1 MGGGLLQSLL
11 FWLRGDEKKRE
22 PEKPSRSPSR
32 GFPGDLDASLK
43 AIKDGLG
50 NSDDVVVREF
60 LVGSSQEAKAAVLF
74 IDGLVDK
81 NLIHGQILRSV
92 MLAARRIPPKDVPPG
107 AGLMRLIKE
116 ATLPVSS
123 VEETSELKKLLSA
136 VMSGTVAFLIEG
148 SDRVILVEAKG
159 WEQRGVQEPET
170 EGVIRGP
177 RDGFTE
183 TLRVNTTLLRRR
195 LRDSNLVIKQEKIGR
210 RSETDIAVVYL
221 RDVADPNLVEEVNT
235 RLKSIDIDA
244 VLETGYIEQFI
255 EDSWLSPFP
264 QMQSTE
270 RPDEVVAALLE
281 GRVAIVVDNTPFVLL
296 APTTL
301 NMLMHSPEDYYH
313 RWLAASVIRAIRFLA
328 TFLAMT
334 LPALY
339 IALASYQPEMIPT
352 KLALAIAAAREGV
365 PFPVFLE
372 AFIMEISIELLR
384 EAGTRLPGP
393 IGQTIGIVGGIV
405 IGDAA
410 VRASIVSPVM
420 VIVVAITA
428 IGSFAVPKFDVAI
441 ALRLFRFLLM
451 ILATIFGLFGVVIG
465 LWIILVHLATLK
477 SFGISY
483 LAPQAPTQI
492 PEMRDTVLRAPWP
505 MMHRRPSFMRPK
517 KSDRLDDHRRDS
529 TAVRDAEKGVKEG

>member
-1 MGGGLLQSLL
+1 MQRLL
-11 FWLRGDEKKRE
+11 FWRRGNEKRVQ
-22 PEKPSRSPSR
+22 PEKSSGKPSK
-32 GFPGDLDASLK
+32 GFPGDLGASLK
-43 AIKDGLG
+43 TIKDGLG
-50 NSDDVVVREF
+50 NSDDIVVREF
-60 LVGSSQEAKAAVLF
+60 LVGTSQQTKAAVLF
-74 IDGLVDK
+74 IDGLINKDMV
-81 NLIHGQILRSV
+81 HGEILRSV
-92 MLAARRIPPKDVPPG
+92 MLAVRRTPPHDLP
-107 AGLMRLIKE
+107 AGTALMRLIKE
-116 ATLPVSS
+116 AALPVSS
-123 VEETSELKKLLSA
+123 VEETSDLKKLVSA
-136 VMSGTVAFLIEG
+136 VMSGSVAFLIEG

-159 WEQRGVQEPET
+159 WEQRGVQEPQT

-183 TLRVNTTLLRRR
+183 TLRINTALLRRR
-195 LRDSNLVIKQEKIGR
+195 LRDSNLVIKQQKIGR
-210 RSETDIAVVYL
+210 RTETDIAVVYL
-221 RDVADPNLVEEVNT
+221 RDVADANLVEEVNA
-235 RLKSIDIDA
+235 RLKTIDIDS
-244 VLETGYIEQFI
+244 VLETGYIEQLI

-264 QMQSTE
+264 QLQSTE
-270 RPDEVVAALLE
+270 RPDEVVAAILE
-281 GRVAIVVDNTPFVLL
+281 GRVAILVDNTPFVLL

-301 NMLMHSPEDYYH
+301 NMLMHTPEDYYE
-313 RWLAASVIRAIRFLA
+313 RWMAASVIRSIRFMA

-384 EAGTRLPGP
+384 EAGVRLPGP

-405 IGDAA
+405 IGEAA

-428 IGSFAVPKFDVAI
+428 IGSFAVPKFHVAI

-451 ILATIFGLFGVVIG
+451 VLAAIFGLFGVVIG

-477 SFGISY
+477 SFGVSY
-483 LAPQAPTQI
+483 LAPQSPIQL
-492 PEMRDTVLRAPWP
+492 PEFRDTVLRAPWP
-505 MMHRRPSFMRPK
+505 MMHRRPSFMRPRQP
-517 KSDRLDDHRRDS
+517 DRLDDQRRDS
-529 TAVRDAEKGVKEG
+529 SAVRQSEKGVKEG